1 MTNNN
6 DYSQT
11 SNGHQAYA
19 INSPYNSHL
28 YFHDYCTCCTQSS
41 YPLKNQLLIETNVKS
56 VSQLN
61 HDYRQRQN
69 QITSLDIEHYQNHNS
84 VIIITTHMYSNSP
97 FISYIYNCLS
107 NHFHPKIVSIDYLT
121 NYHHPNT
128 FKIFYLICFDR
139 FDSIMKQILDSTIL
153 NNLNTHVNYLFLIIN
168 APSYEIVKHFYST
181 IIDKQTILIL
191 HYHLT
196 FDNEPL
202 LLCSGNRKTF
212 EIIQPSLLKYLC
224 SKIKYIQSIENNQQQ
239 EIYSSDSLVFISQSN
254 NTQNTSIIPYPSQS
268 LELDSF
274 QNYQNNTSECSSVS
288 TAIGHSQKLNRQ
300 RILNNSEKKI
310 FKSRYKKHLQ
320 QHENL
325 LTSSSQ
331 YCVQNILDNFN
342 FSE

>member
-1 MTNNN
+1 MISDNTKHNQITTTNTGWPAEQ
-6 DYSQT
+6 D
-11 SNGHQAYA
+11 
-19 INSPYNSHL
+19 
-28 YFHDYCTCCTQSS
+28 
-41 YPLKNQLLIETNVKS
+41 LLIETITPPLPSHNDEYTS
-56 VSQLN
+56 SLN
-61 HDYRQRQN
+61 D
-69 QITSLDIEHYQNHNS
+69 YQNHNS

-153 NNLNTHVNYLFLIIN
+153 NNLNAHVNYLFLIIN

-212 EIIQPSLLKYLC
+212 EIIQSSLLKYLC
-224 SKIKYIQSIENNQQQ
+224 SKIKYIQSIENDHEQL
-239 EIYSSDSLVFISQSN
+239 YSAYCIS
-254 NTQNTSIIPYPSQS
+254 SIIQS
-268 LELDSF
+268 TNVLNYFVNKQIQQTLNENFDLDFLKSNQNVIDELFPQLSRSRISNENNLIELIHHSNEDILTNKSKQLTMMKDLF
-274 QNYQNNTSECSSVS
+274 QNGVIKTHTPPPICEYY
-288 TAIGHSQKLNRQ
+288 L
-300 RILNNSEKKI
+300 
-310 FKSRYKKHLQ
+310 
-320 QHENL
+320 
-325 LTSSSQ
+325 
-331 YCVQNILDNFN
+331 QNILH
-342 FSE
+342 EE